1 MKPATAGTASPSD
14 VATPNSQGVKRA
26 REEIEDEEEA
36 PMEMDDAAMEESDE
50 D

>member
-1 MKPATAGTASPSD
+1 MGVASPAD
-14 VATPNSQGVKRA
+14 AATPTSQGVKRT
-26 REEIEDEEEA
+26 REESDEEEDT